1 MRYEVKMPRLG
12 ETVDEVVLLE
22 WMVEVGDEVDKDT
35 ELALVETDKVET
47 EVPSPVA
54 GTVTEI
60 MVGEDAE
67 VVTGEA
73 ICAIETSRMA
83 G

>member
-1 MRYEVKMPRLG
+1 MRYEVRMPRLG

-22 WMVEVGDEVDKDT
+22 WLVEVGDQVEEGA

-54 GTVTEI
+54 GTVAEI
-60 MVGEDAE
+60 MVSEDAE
-67 VVTGEA
+67 VNTGEV
-73 ICAIETSRMA
+73 ICVLET
-83 G
+83 

>member
-22 WMVEVGDEVDKDT
+22 WMVEVGDEVHKDA

-60 MVGEDAE
+60 LVGEDAE
-67 VVTGEA
+67 VITGEV
-73 ICAIETSRMA
+73 ICVIET
-83 G
+83 

>member
-1 MRYEVKMPRLG
+1 MRFEVKMPRLG

-22 WMVEVGDEVDKDT
+22 WLVEMGDQVEEGA

-54 GTVTEI
+54 GTVAELT
-60 MVGEDAE
+60 VPEDAE
-67 VVTGEA
+67 VNTGEV
-73 ICAIETSRMA
+73 ICVIET
-83 G
+83 

>member
-1 MRYEVKMPRLG
+1 MPRLG

-22 WMVEVGDEVDKDT
+22 WLVAVGDQVAEGA

-47 EVPSPVA
+47 EVPSPVS

-60 MVGEDAE
+60 TAEEDAE
-67 VVTGEA
+67 VTTGEV
-73 ICAIETSRMA
+73 ICVIET
-83 G
+83 

>member
-1 MRYEVKMPRLG
+1 MRVEVKMPRLG

-22 WMVEVGDEVDKDT
+22 WMVEVGDRVEEDT

-54 GTVTEI
+54 GAVAEI
-60 MVGEDAE
+60 LVEEDAE
-67 VVTGEA
+67 VVTGEV
-73 ICAIETSRMA
+73 ICVIET
-83 G
+83 

>member
-22 WMVEVGDEVDKDT
+22 WLVEVGDQVEEGA

-60 MVGEDAE
+60 TVSEDAE
-67 VVTGEA
+67 VNTGEV
-73 ICAIETSRMA
+73 ICVLET
-83 G
+83 

>member
-1 MRYEVKMPRLG
+1 MRFEVKMPRLG

-22 WMVEVGDEVDKDT
+22 WMVKVGEEVENDS

-54 GTVTEI
+54 GTVVEI
-60 MVGEDAE
+60 LIEEDAE
-67 VVTGEA
+67 VITGEV
-73 ICAIETSRMA
+73 ICVIET
-83 G
+83 

>member
-1 MRYEVKMPRLG
+1 MRFEVKMPRLG

-22 WMVEVGDEVDKDT
+22 WMVEVGDEVEEDT

-47 EVPSPVA
+47 EVPSPVS

-60 MVGEDAE
+60 LVEEEAE
-67 VVTGEA
+67 VVTGEV
-73 ICAIETSRMA
+73 ICVIET
-83 G
+83 

>member
-1 MRYEVKMPRLG
+1 MRFEVKMPRLG

-22 WMVEVGDEVDKDT
+22 WMVEVGDEVEEDT

-60 MVGEDAE
+60 LVEEEAE
-67 VVTGEA
+67 VVTGEV
-73 ICAIETSRMA
+73 ICVIES
-83 G
+83 

>member
-73 ICAIETSRMA
+73 ICAIETSHMA

>member
-1 MRYEVKMPRLG
+1 MRYEVRMPRLG

-22 WMVEVGDEVDKDT
+22 WLVEVGDQVEEGA

-54 GTVTEI
+54 GTVAELT
-60 MVGEDAE
+60 VSEDAE
-67 VVTGEA
+67 VNTGEV
-73 ICAIETSRMA
+73 ICVIET
-83 G
+83 

>member
-22 WMVEVGDEVDKDT
+22 WLVEVGDQVEEGA

-54 GTVTEI
+54 GTVAEI
-60 MVGEDAE
+60 TVSEDAE
-67 VVTGEA
+67 VNTGEV
-73 ICAIETSRMA
+73 ICVLET
-83 G
+83 

>member
-22 WMVEVGDEVDKDT
+22 WMVEVGDEVDKDA

-60 MVGEDAE
+60 LVGEDAE
-67 VVTGEA
+67 VITGEV
-73 ICAIETSRMA
+73 ICVIET
-83 G
+83 

>member
-1 MRYEVKMPRLG
+1 MRFEVKMPRLG

-22 WMVEVGDEVDKDT
+22 WLVEVGDQVEEGA

-54 GTVTEI
+54 GTVAELT
-60 MVGEDAE
+60 VPEDAE
-67 VVTGEA
+67 VNTGEV
-73 ICAIETSRMA
+73 ICVIET
-83 G
+83 

>member
-1 MRYEVKMPRLG
+1 MPRLG

-22 WMVEVGDEVDKDT
+22 WLVEVGDQVEEGA

-54 GTVTEI
+54 GTVAELT
-60 MVGEDAE
+60 VSEDAE
-67 VVTGEA
+67 VNTGEV
-73 ICAIETSRMA
+73 ICVIET
-83 G
+83 

>member
-1 MRYEVKMPRLG
+1 MRFEVKMPRLG

-22 WMVEVGDEVDKDT
+22 WMVEVGDEVDEDT

-54 GTVTEI
+54 GTITEI
-60 MVGEDAE
+60 LTEEDAE
-67 VVTGEA
+67 VVTGEV
-73 ICAIETSRMA
+73 ICVIET
-83 G
+83 

>member
-1 MRYEVKMPRLG
+1 MRVEVRMPRLG

-22 WMVEVGDEVDKDT
+22 WLVEVGSQVEEGT

-54 GTVTEI
+54 GTIAELTVP
-60 MVGEDAE
+60 EDAD
-67 VVTGEA
+67 VNTGDV
-73 ICAIETSRMA
+73 ICVIET
-83 G
+83 

>member
-1 MRYEVKMPRLG
+1 MRFEVKMPRLG

-22 WMVEVGDEVDKDT
+22 WLVEEGDQVEEGT

-54 GTVTEI
+54 GTVAELT
-60 MVGEDAE
+60 VAEDAE
-67 VVTGEA
+67 VNTGEV
-73 ICAIETSRMA
+73 ICVLET
-83 G
+83 

>member
-1 MRYEVKMPRLG
+1 MRFEVKMPRLG

-22 WMVEVGDEVDKDT
+22 WMVEVGDEVDEDT

-54 GTVTEI
+54 GTVIDILIE
-60 MVGEDAE
+60 EDAE
-67 VVTGEA
+67 VVTGEV
-73 ICAIETSRMA
+73 ICVIET
-83 G
+83 

>member
-1 MRYEVKMPRLG
+1 MRFEVTMPRLG

-22 WMVEVGDEVDKDT
+22 WLVEVGDQVEEGT

-60 MVGEDAE
+60 TVPEDAE
-67 VVTGEA
+67 VNTGEV
-73 ICAIETSRMA
+73 ICVLET
-83 G
+83 

>member
-1 MRYEVKMPRLG
+1 MRYEVRMPRLG

-22 WMVEVGDEVDKDT
+22 WLVEVGDQVDEGA

-54 GTVTEI
+54 GTVTELT
-60 MVGEDAE
+60 VSEDAE
-67 VVTGEA
+67 VKTGDA
-73 ICAIETSRMA
+73 ICVIET
-83 G
+83 

>member
-1 MRYEVKMPRLG
+1 MRFEVKMPRLG

-22 WMVEVGDEVDKDT
+22 WLVEVGDRVEEGA

-54 GTVTEI
+54 GTVAELT
-60 MVGEDAE
+60 VSVDAD
-67 VVTGEA
+67 VTTGEV
-73 ICAIETSRMA
+73 ICVLET
-83 G
+83 

>member
-1 MRYEVKMPRLG
+1 MRFEVKMPRLG

-22 WMVEVGDEVDKDT
+22 WMVKVGEEVEKDS

-54 GTVTEI
+54 GTVVEI
-60 MVGEDAE
+60 LIEEDAE
-67 VVTGEA
+67 VITGEV
-73 ICAIETSRMA
+73 ICVIET
-83 G
+83 

>member
-1 MRYEVKMPRLG
+1 MGFEVKMPRLG

-22 WMVEVGDEVDKDT
+22 WMVEVGDEVEEDT

-54 GTVTEI
+54 GTVI
-60 MVGEDAE
+60 DILVGEDAE
-67 VVTGEA
+67 VVTGEV
-73 ICAIETSRMA
+73 ICVIET
-83 G
+83 

>member
-1 MRYEVKMPRLG
+1 MRYEVRMPRLG

-22 WMVEVGDEVDKDT
+22 WLVEVGDRVEEGA

-54 GTVTEI
+54 GTV
-60 MVGEDAE
+60 AE
-67 VVTGEA
+67 LTVSG
-73 ICAIETSRMA
+73 
-83 G
+83 

>member
-1 MRYEVKMPRLG
+1 MPRLG

-22 WMVEVGDEVDKDT
+22 WMVEVGDQVDEGA

-54 GTVTEI
+54 GTVAELT
-60 MVGEDAE
+60 VSEDAE
-67 VVTGEA
+67 VNTGDV
-73 ICAIETSRMA
+73 ICVIET
-83 G
+83 

>member
-1 MRYEVKMPRLG
+1 MQFEVKMPRLG

-22 WMVEVGDEVDKDT
+22 WMVEVGDEVEEDT

-54 GTVTEI
+54 GTVIDILVE
-60 MVGEDAE
+60 EDAE
-67 VVTGEA
+67 VVTGEV
-73 ICAIETSRMA
+73 ICVIET
-83 G
+83 